1 MSPMHSDI
9 SFSLRKCSTFTWYVP
24 SIHITYYSV
33 HKCLYSR
40 HTQITNDKKADTN
53 EVETHSLKWRRHS
66 CFKYAL
72 AMVRTNL
79 LEEILLCLNYLS
91 GVHLSNA
98 IYRPWRN
105 ILRNIVIDDDE
116 HHPSLLNTSISALKM
131 LRYVNKTDLA
141 SSICSA

>member
-1 MSPMHSDI
+1 MFHFYVVCSVNTYNVL
-9 SFSLRKCSTFTWYVP
+9 FSIY
-24 SIHITYYSV
+24 
-33 HKCLYSR
+33 KCLYSR

-116 HHPSLLNTSISALKM
+116 HHPSLLNLNTSISALKM